1 MACGWWN
8 VKERSGRGVVLAS
21 QPPQPDP
28 WELLPCSTWPPSRRE
43 RDSDV
48 TG

>member
-21 QPPQPDP
+21 QPPSQTPGSSFHAARGP
-28 WELLPCSTWPPSRRE
+28 LPGESETLM
-43 RDSDV
+43 
-48 TG
+48 